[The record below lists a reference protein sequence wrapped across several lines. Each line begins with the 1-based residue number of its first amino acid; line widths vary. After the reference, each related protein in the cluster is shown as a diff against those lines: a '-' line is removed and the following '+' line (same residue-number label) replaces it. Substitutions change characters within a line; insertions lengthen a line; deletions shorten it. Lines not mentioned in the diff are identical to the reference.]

1 VCIQLFRGNFDA
13 DVPFNIKQSRG
24 KCFDDILSRAPR
36 RDYANRKIEDI
47 KKKKQRPANLIELQ
61 RQKNKVFF

>member
-1 VCIQLFRGNFDA
+1 VCIQLFPGNFDV
-13 DVPFNIKQSRG
+13 DVPFNIRQSPG

-47 KKKKQRPANLIELQ
+47 KKNL
-61 RQKNKVFF
+61 